1 MYNYTFKF
9 HDNGEP
15 VETVDGY
22 IPTRTMECSV
32 AFPEDTTWHS
42 ALQEFARFLDSVG
55 YAGVS
60 DAVEGML
67 GVRAEYISNLFPK
80 EEVHEDTSN
89 T

>member
-9 HDNGEP
+9 HDSGEA

-22 IPTRTMECSV
+22 IPPRTVECSV
-32 AFPEDTTWHS
+32 SFPEDTTWHN

-55 YAGVS
+55 FVGVN
-60 DAVEGML
+60 DAVGGML
-67 GVRAEYISNLFPK
+67 GTRAQYINNLFPK
-80 EEVHEDTSN
+80 EKVNEDTSN